1 MDIVRARGQ
10 DPETCRELFTL
21 AAEILGVA
29 AVSVGVS
36 RLKPA
41 APTVE
46 RATVRTDT
54 VKRDPMLR
62 QMRGS
67 RQIPAETEATV
78 VRIHMQYQGPSSEAG
93 KRSDEPESRCR
104 YCARMTHRHK
114 AGRHKTKEHV

>member
-1 MDIVRARGQ
+1 VSHFARFDSLVEFDARSLPLGLATFNCDFVINDKVR
-10 DPETCRELFTL
+10 
-21 AAEILGVA
+21 
-29 AVSVGVS
+29 VSVGVS

-67 RQIPAETEATV
+67 RQIPADTEATV
-78 VRIHMQYQGPSSEAG
+78 VRIHMQYQGPFE
-93 KRSDEPESRCR
+93 RSW
-104 YCARMTHRHK
+104 K
-114 AGRHKTKEHV
+114 AIG

>member
-10 DPETCRELFTL
+10 DPEACRELFIL
-21 AAEILGVA
+21 AAEILGAA

-54 VKRDPMLR
+54 VKCYLMLR

-67 RQIPAETEATV
+67 RQIPARTRPPLFAFICNTRGLRAKLESDLMNQKAGAATV
-78 VRIHMQYQGPSSEAG
+78 RA
-93 KRSDEPESRCR
+93 
-104 YCARMTHRHK
+104 
-114 AGRHKTKEHV
+114 

>member
-1 MDIVRARGQ
+1 MDIVRARGH
-10 DPETCRELFTL
+10 DPETCRELFIL

-29 AVSVGVS
+29 SVSVGVS

-46 RATVRTDT
+46 CATVRTDT

-67 RQIPAETEATV
+67 RQIPAETATV

-93 KRSDEPESRCR
+93 KRSARC
-104 YCARMTHRHK
+104 YVNLQTKMVPYEDPARHPPR
-114 AGRHKTKEHV
+114 